1 MMMTMIAM
9 AASGAVIAGC
19 LAAGVRMAAR
29 PAGRYC
35 DRDENLIRGNGHE

>member
-19 LAAGVRMAAR
+19 LAAGVLMAR
-29 PAGRYC
+29 QPASRYC
-35 DRDENLIRGNGHE
+35 DREDRP